1 MERAELVKAFKKIK
15 MAKRSSGKRSS
26 NRVGQKASAETKLA
40 AALEKA
46 YAMKP
51 GDKMDVIFGRVEK
64 NLGFSQFQIV
74 VSKNKTVKGT
84 PLGVFTKKSCPISPG
99 QFVILEP
106 VQREGQIHSIIARLD
121 KKKDVKALTKA
132 GVIPKDIH
140 EGGAEGSAL
149 DDLFDYGEEGEDSE
163 EDGAE
168 EEDEKHEWKSRGKT
182 YVKKKK
188 TAPSGGAAG
197 GGSASGGAVLKE
209 AADAETYA
217 ENQVEEDEEGNKKVR
232 RRPRMVTASD
242 AVGGTE
248 APAPAATTAPEEDEW
263 IDESF
268 LKREAPKSWED
279 DLDID
284 NI

>member
-1 MERAELVKAFKKIK
+1 

-26 NRVGQKASAETKLA
+26 NRVAQKASAEAKLA
-40 AALEKA
+40 EALERA

-64 NLGFSQFQIV
+64 SIGFSQFQIV
-74 VSKNKTVKGT
+74 IGKDRTVKAT
-84 PLGVFTKKSCPISPG
+84 PLGVFTKKSCPISAG

-149 DDLFDYGEEGEDSE
+149 DDLFDYGEGGGES
-163 EDGAE
+163 EDGDEDGDE

-188 TAPSGGAAG
+188 AAPSGGASSG
-197 GGSASGGAVLKE
+197 GVSGGAVLKE
-209 AADAETYA
+209 VADAETYA
-217 ENQVEEDEEGNKKVR
+217 EHQMEEGEEVGKKVR
-232 RRPRMVTASD
+232 RRPKMVAASD
-242 AVGGTE
+242 PVGAVGGATTE
-248 APAPAATTAPEEDEW
+248 APTSAAPDEDDT

-268 LKREAPKSWED
+268 LKREAPKNWED
-279 DLDID
+279 ELDID